1 MSTISVILPDNSTR
15 ELEEGATG
23 SRSRGGYRSPGLA
36 KAAVAGKIDGELVG
50 LDAPLA
56 DGAQVEIVT
65 KTSPE
70 GLGILRHSTAHHYGR
85 GRAGALPRRPDR
97 LWPAN
102 R

>member
-1 MSTISVILPDNSTR
+1 MSTISVYLPDGSSK
-15 ELEEGATG
+15 ELEAGATVADCAAAIG
-23 SRSRGGYRSPGLA
+23 TGLA
-36 KAAVAGKIDGELVG
+36 KAAIAGKIDGELVG

-70 GLGILRHSTAHHYGR
+70 GLGILQPLDGAHHGR
-85 GRAGALPRRPDR
+85 GRAGALPRSPDC